1 MTQSVTLT
9 LPYEDSISLLPVRKD
24 PKNGT
29 GGKDT
34 SSNQTVF
41 FILIIL
47 IWYSVSVGHN
57 LLNKR
62 LLEGDLFPF
71 PFTLTLL
78 QLSAITIYSFIYIK
92 YFSNDEKHVITSI
105 SEVLS
110 YRRNRTLIIGLSL
123 GKFLTLVFSHLSLTQ
138 VPLAFTHTG
147 EWDSLIHETW
157 TIMMLVA
164 CS

>member
-9 LPYEDSISLLPVRKD
+9 IAPEDTGRLLPLFKD
-24 PKNGT
+24 ERRSGRRE
-29 GGKDT
+29 
-34 SSNQTVF
+34 SSVAGSDTVF

-47 IWYSVSVGHN
+47 VWYSVSVGHN

-78 QLSAITIYSFIYIK
+78 QLAAITVYSYIYIS
-92 YFSNDEKHVITSI
+92 YFSTNDKHVVVGVR
-105 SEVLS
+105 EVLS
-110 YRRNRTLIIGLSL
+110 YRRNRSLIIFLSL
-123 GKFLTLVFSHLSLTQ
+123 GKFLTLVFSHLSLSQ

-147 EWDSLIHETW
+147 QSGKNGKTE
-157 TIMMLVA
+157 
-164 CS
+164 

>member
-9 LPYEDSISLLPVRKD
+9 LSSEDTLSLLPPQKSAKTETDR
-24 PKNGT
+24 NET
-29 GGKDT
+29 GAGE
-34 SSNQTVF
+34 TVF

-47 IWYSVSVGHN
+47 VWYSVSVGHN

-78 QLSAITIYSFIYIK
+78 QLSAITVYSFIYIS
-92 YFSNDEKHVITSI
+92 YFSNNEKHVIVSVR
-105 SEVLS
+105 EVLS
-110 YRRNRTLIIGLSL
+110 YRRNRSLIIGLSL
-123 GKFLTLVFSHLSLTQ
+123 GKFLTLVFSHLSLSQ

-147 EWDSLIHETW
+147 EH
-157 TIMMLVA
+157 VV
-164 CS
+164 

>member
-9 LPYEDSISLLPVRKD
+9 LSPEDSISLLPVQKNAKTEADRK
-24 PKNGT
+24 T
-29 GGKDT
+29 T
-34 SSNQTVF
+34 SAGDTVF

-47 IWYSVSVGHN
+47 VWYSVSVGHN

-78 QLSAITIYSFIYIK
+78 QLSAITVYSFIYIS
-92 YFSNDEKHVITSI
+92 YFSTSEKHVIVGVR
-105 SEVLS
+105 EVLS
-110 YRRNRTLIIGLSL
+110 YRRNRNLIIFLSL
-123 GKFLTLVFSHLSLTQ
+123 GKFLTLVFSHLSLSQ

-147 EWDSLIHETW
+147 EDVVNVQIQS
-157 TIMMLVA
+157 
-164 CS
+164 